1 MRVRRCVR
9 SETGNTPE
17 GRPAPARRR
26 EPRQSSGLLWAA
38 LALACP
44 ARAPEA
50 GTEREQGAMGAA
62 STTPQA
68 DRVTAAV
75 APAADAPAA
84 GVARERQ
91 LFQLERPCMGT
102 RCTIAALHEDR
113 AVVEQ
118 AVGSALAEIARL
130 DALLTTWTD
139 SSEVS
144 RINAAAGSGEGIPV
158 SPETFEVLDR
168 SIWIARASEGAFDI
182 TIGAFKGLW
191 KFDEDNDGSVP
202 RRADVLAR
210 LPLVDYESL
219 VLDPSRRTAR
229 LARRGQ
235 SITLG
240 GIAKGLIVDRAVG
253 KLRESGLRDF
263 LVQAGGDMYAAGRHG
278 DRPWRVGIQ
287 DPRAG
292 SARERS
298 TDTSFAMLSLENSA
312 FNTSGDYERFVIQH
326 GRRYHHIIDPRT
338 GYPVTHT
345 RSVTVLAPTSF
356 LADTLDTAVFVL
368 GAEKGMKLIAS
379 VPGVEVVIVDAKN
392 QLHLSP
398 GLQGRLQVIR
408 SPTDAP

>member
-9 SETGNTPE
+9 SETGNTPA
-17 GRPAPARRR
+17 GPPRRACR
-26 EPRQSSGLLWAA
+26 EAAWPSRFLLGA
-38 LALACP
+38 LAIACQ

-50 GTEREQGAMGAA
+50 GTEREPGALGTA
-62 STTPQA
+62 SLTLETE
-68 DRVTAAV
+68 RVTAAI
-75 APAADAPAA
+75 APAAVP
-84 GVARERQ
+84 RERQ

-118 AVGSALAEIARL
+118 AVGRALAEIARL

-144 RINAAAGSGEGIPV
+144 RINAAAGNGESIPV

-168 SIWIARASEGAFDI
+168 SKWIARASEGAFDI

-210 LPLVDYESL
+210 LPLVDHESL

-240 GIAKGLIVDRAVG
+240 GIAKGLIVDRAVA
-253 KLRESGLRDF
+253 KLRENGLSDF

-292 SARERS
+292 GGQARS

-312 FNTSGDYERFVIQH
+312 FNTSGDYERFVMHH

-379 VPGVEVVIVDAKN
+379 VPGVEAVIVDAKN
-392 QLHLSP
+392 QVHVSP
-398 GLQGRLQVIR
+398 GLQGRLQITR
-408 SPTDAP
+408 PPTDAP